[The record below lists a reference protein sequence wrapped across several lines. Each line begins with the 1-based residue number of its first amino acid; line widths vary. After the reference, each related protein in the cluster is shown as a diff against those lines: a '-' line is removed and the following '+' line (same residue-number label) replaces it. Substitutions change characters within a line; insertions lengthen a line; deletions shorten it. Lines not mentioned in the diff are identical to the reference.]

1 MYVAELRR
9 ENWCVHN
16 LDIDHNVSDNNSK
29 IRNINNENHH
39 YNNMKAPKT
48 MWSLHKLGDVQLSD
62 ESLELF

>member
-1 MYVAELRR
+1 MTQSKEKR
-9 ENWCVHN
+9 
-16 LDIDHNVSDNNSK
+16 SFTNNK
-29 IRNINNENHH
+29 TTQNDQNKTQNHH